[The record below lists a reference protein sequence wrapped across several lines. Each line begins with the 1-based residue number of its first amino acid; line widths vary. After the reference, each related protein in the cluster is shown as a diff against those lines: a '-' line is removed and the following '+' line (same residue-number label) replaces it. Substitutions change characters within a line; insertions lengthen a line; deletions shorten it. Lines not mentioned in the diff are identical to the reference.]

1 MKTVVTTD
9 ARGKREG
16 RSPATPPGG
25 RCLEVHGAG
34 HRASAGQPRLYQNR
48 GRFRFPC
55 GRDDGLVC
63 FLEDDQRIGEVTR
76 QSIEIIGPPPKEN
89 RLRFYNP
96 DVDQPWLKK
105 NTSGP

>member
-1 MKTVVTTD
+1 MPKID
-9 ARGKREG
+9 AIRDQALALGWRE
-16 RSPATPPGG
+16 S
-25 RCLEVHGAG
+25 
-34 HRASAGQPRLYQNR
+34 QLYQNP

-76 QSIEIIGPPPKEN
+76 QSIEILGPPPQET

-105 NTSGP
+105 NTSGS